1 MNRRHPPHT
10 WLATAGIS
18 LMLALMLF
26 ESSSSGAGDHN
37 SVTAPAKPE
46 VFVEANTDLG
56 EIFYTIS
63 EGACTI
69 KWTLHT
75 SGINRGV
82 LTHRAS
88 CKIPLLDQVA
98 LMESLLERILTDY
111 PGSDSLRSFYWGR
124 LAPDFTGC
132 TDMSLRLALAAGQSP
147 SWNRRS
153 GKPFKGHP
161 NHFVVINAEQQRI
174 HSELADLF
182 HRHER
187 QLSISDVE
195 KVLVAKAASLPCY
208 PALKTH
214 GVQPD
219 EKLPFDCQLWFAV
232 KPAGADPASRR
243 R

>member
-1 MNRRHPPHT
+1 MSRRHPPQP
-10 WLATAGIS
+10 WLATAAIS
-18 LMLALMLF
+18 LMFALMLF
-26 ESSSSGAGDHN
+26 ESSSIRAGDHN
-37 SVTAPAKPE
+37 SATAPAKPE
-46 VFVEANTDLG
+46 VLVEANTDLG
-56 EIFYTIS
+56 EFSYTIS

-69 KWTLHT
+69 KWTLYT

-88 CKIPLLDQVA
+88 CKTPLLDQVA

-111 PGSDSLRSFYWGR
+111 PGPDSLRTFYWGR

-132 TDMSLRLALAAGQSP
+132 TDMSLRLTLAAGQSP

-161 NHFVVINAEQQRI
+161 NHFVAVTAEQQRI
-174 HSELADLF
+174 HAELADLF
-182 HRHER
+182 HRHGR
-187 QLSISDVE
+187 QLSVSDVE
-195 KVLVAKAASLPCY
+195 KVLLAKAATLPCY

-214 GVQPD
+214 GVQPH

-232 KPAGADPASRR
+232 KPAGADPASPRR
-243 R
+243 

>member
-1 MNRRHPPHT
+1 LSRRHPPQP
-10 WLATAGIS
+10 WLATAAIS
-18 LMLALMLF
+18 LMFALLLF
-26 ESSSSGAGDHN
+26 ESNSIRAGDHD
-37 SVTAPAKPE
+37 SATAPAKPE
-46 VFVEANTDLG
+46 VLVKADTDLG
-56 EIFYTIS
+56 EFSYTIS

-69 KWTLHT
+69 KWTLYA

-88 CKIPLLDQVA
+88 GKTPLLDQVA
-98 LMESLLERILTDY
+98 LMESLLERILNDY
-111 PGSDSLRSFYWGR
+111 PGPDSLRAFYWGR

-161 NHFVVINAEQQRI
+161 NHFVAVTAEQQRI
-174 HSELADLF
+174 HAELADLF
-182 HRHER
+182 HRHGR
-187 QLSISDVE
+187 QLSVSDVE
-195 KVLVAKAASLPCY
+195 KVLVAKAATLPCY

-232 KPAGADPASRR
+232 KPAGADPASPRR
-243 R
+243 